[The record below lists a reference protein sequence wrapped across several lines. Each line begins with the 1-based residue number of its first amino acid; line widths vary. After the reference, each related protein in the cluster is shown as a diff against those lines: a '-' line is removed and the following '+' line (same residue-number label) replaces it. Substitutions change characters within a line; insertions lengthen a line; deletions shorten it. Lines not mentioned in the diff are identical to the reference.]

1 MGEGMM
7 EKLLIIA
14 SCGGAIREDEVE
26 EGFFS
31 KDWTESAIKEG
42 LLKRQ
47 LEYETQY
54 NSRSWEYSL
63 TPKFWKIVREKI
75 TPVKNTRLEYFFKIK
90 ST

>member
-31 KDWTESAIKEG
+31 KDWTEKAIEEG
-42 LLKRQ
+42 LLKQR
-47 LEYETQY
+47 LVYESQY
-54 NSRSWEYSL
+54 NSQSWEYSL
-63 TPKFWKIVREKI
+63 TPKFWQIVRGKI
-75 TPVKNTRLEYFFKIK
+75 TPRENRRLDYFFKIK
-90 ST
+90 SA